1 VIGYLSVPSSF
12 SSFGL
17 SLCTRARAPSPPR
30 TGSLRK
36 KLRPATGPEMKMQC
50 LLLRHQRRPQSQDFG
65 TSIWRWSA

>member
-1 VIGYLSVPSSF
+1 
-12 SSFGL
+12 L

-65 TSIWRWSA
+65 TSIWRWST